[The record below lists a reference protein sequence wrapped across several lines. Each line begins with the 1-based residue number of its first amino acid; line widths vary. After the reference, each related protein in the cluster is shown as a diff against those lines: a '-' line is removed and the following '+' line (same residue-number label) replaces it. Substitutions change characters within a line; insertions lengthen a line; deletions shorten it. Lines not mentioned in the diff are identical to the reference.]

1 MINYLKQYADK
12 TYEELVNSLIW
23 FDLSLKLKAI
33 FAKIPTTF
41 KTINDESIIGEGNI
55 EITSG
60 VEATD
65 LQGVLDSGSIFSYD
79 SNFTR
84 GKIASGTAF
93 DRQTYFQ
100 HQNNEVE
107 SSLVEQGVISVRNDS
122 AYMQNIFQG
131 KNSTF
136 DIYQGNITLDYTNQ
150 ISDGS
155 TQIKFNDPTEV
166 CILNFPAK
174 TRGGTYTLS
183 AIPNT
188 IYTVSTLPIGV
199 LNDVATVS
207 DATAPTYLGALV
219 GGGTIVTPVWHN
231 GTSWRSR

>member
-84 GKIASGTAF
+84 GEIASGTAF

-100 HQNNEVE
+100 HRNNEVE
-107 SSLVEQGVISVRNDS
+107 SLAEQGTISVSNDS
-122 AYMQNIFQG
+122 VYMQNVFQG

-136 DIYQGNITLDYTNQ
+136 NIYQGDITLDYTNE
-150 ISDGS
+150 ISDGI
-155 TQIKFNDPTEV
+155 TQIKFNEPTEV

-174 TRGGTYTLS
+174 TRGGTYTIS
-183 AIPNT
+183 AIPDT

-207 DATAPTYLGALV
+207 DATAPTYLGVLV